1 MYAGIDALIRFFF
14 KENPDL
20 LTDDEYAI
28 RWNELR
34 WLSKEGLFRGIKI

>member
-1 MYAGIDALIRFFF
+1 MDALIRFFF

-28 RWNELR
+28 RWKELI
-34 WLSKEGLFRGIKI
+34 WLSNEGLLKGIKL